1 VQPADS
7 SGDDQHAL
15 TQKRPPALGTEPL
28 LIHSPWR
35 SCTLAAVS
43 TACLSFAGRAR
54 PGTFLKSVAWFSVAD
69 LSITACEL
77 YIRRELNRAIFK
89 VDSVQP
95 RPAKLW
101 ERTPWWTLEDVAL
114 YSGGLGLFLTLNPRV
129 IPAVTGWKRFVG
141 AAAVGSAVGT
151 QVNQVMIPSL
161 LGRRPYGARHMEWD
175 IAQGKKQLY
184 HRLQED
190 GIADASLS
198 RPAQFLLGYY
208 VSNSAFKWLTGH
220 SSKDSQDGR
229 LASSAAEERQ
239 NVRRVNE
246 PRETVQF
253 IAEFDKE
260 EMDILGYGK
269 ECRRMYKKN
278 ADVRDHD
285 ALQKHLEHLEKLR
298 ITMVTEL
305 AYLWEELARKEEIL
319 QQTRKDSVEK
329 ELLRRELQLLN
340 SMTCAIHMRVA
351 VVEYRVTETYKRLNR
366 IHQNAPTRSASS
378 ASVQAVQSDLGADW
392 KKTCRPEHSTE
403 QIRRHLMEK
412 KDQMATMEK
421 WLIEFEKRKDRES
434 VLVHVHAEQI
444 RGRAEALRMN
454 IEATQRLL
462 REFEE
467 QIYRAEFYSEK

>member
-1 VQPADS
+1 
-7 SGDDQHAL
+7 
-15 TQKRPPALGTEPL
+15 
-28 LIHSPWR
+28 
-35 SCTLAAVS
+35 
-43 TACLSFAGRAR
+43 
-54 PGTFLKSVAWFSVAD
+54 VAWFSVAD
-69 LSITACEL
+69 LLVTACEL
-77 YIRRELNRAIFK
+77 YTRRELNRAIFK
-89 VDSVQP
+89 IDSVQP

-141 AAAVGSAVGT
+141 VAAVGSAMGI
-151 QVNQVMIPSL
+151 QVNQVMIPFL
-161 LGRRPYGARHMEWD
+161 LGRRPHGARHIEWD
-175 IAQGKKQLY
+175 IAQRKKQLY

-190 GIADASLS
+190 GIAGVSLS
-198 RPAQFLLGYY
+198 HPAQFLLGYY
-208 VSNSAFKWLTGH
+208 ASDSAFKWLKGN

-229 LASSAAEERQ
+229 LTSSVAEQRQ

-253 IAEFDKE
+253 IAEFAKE
-260 EMDILGYGK
+260 EMDALDYGK
-269 ECRRMYKKN
+269 ECRRMYKEN
-278 ADVRDHD
+278 PDVRDHD

-305 AYLWEELARKEEIL
+305 AYLREESARKEEIL
-319 QQTRKDSVEK
+319 QQTRKDPIEK

-340 SMTCAIHMRVA
+340 SMKCAVHMRVA
-351 VVEYRVTETYKRLNR
+351 VVEYCVTETYKRLDR
-366 IHQNAPTRSASS
+366 THQDAPTRSASL
-378 ASVQAVQSDLGADW
+378 ASVQAVQSDIGVDW

-403 QIRRHLMEK
+403 RIRRHLMEK
-412 KDQMATMEK
+412 KDQMTTMEK

-444 RGRAEALRMN
+444 RGRIEALRMN
-454 IEATQRLL
+454 INATQRLL

-467 QIYRAEFYSEK
+467 QMYRAEFYSEK